1 MKTIVLI
8 KQVPMAWAMTLDPET
23 RTLKREDVKLEVSSF
38 DVRALLGAIELRE
51 ELGGEVV
58 ALTMGPPQARA
69 ALEYCLALG
78 ADRGVQLCDPA
89 FAGADTLATARALAL
104 AIEREGYDLVLCG
117 RHSTDAETGQVGP
130 EVAEL
135 LGIPQVTGARSLRA
149 DAVARTFTAERETDA
164 GSETVECPLPALL
177 SATEDLAPERFPLKA
192 DRQRAKDG
200 PIDVWSADDLVSSAS
215 LRGDASDL
223 SIFGAE
229 GSPTWVSSIET
240 IEVEREQRM
249 LEGGLDDQ
257 VDALVEILLERGL
270 YGTWKRAGEAA
281 VRPPVD
287 RSPTGGKAVWVLAEE
302 LNGEL
307 RPVTFELLGKAAEL
321 ASRYHGEVAAV
332 LPGSGLNR
340 HIAALAAYGADV
352 VYLADDPRLSDYGTE
367 TVTALLAAAIERYQP
382 GVVLF
387 GSTAIGRDL
396 APRVAA
402 RLELGLT
409 GDCIDLEVDLGGR
422 LVQYK
427 PAFGGNVVA
436 PVFSRTTPVMA
447 TVRPGMLTATAPAP
461 GRQARIERLD
471 TDNLPASR
479 VRVVAR
485 SASEAASAV
494 ALDNAEVVIGV
505 GKGIGGPENFDPIAE
520 LAEVLG
526 GAALATTRPVADLGW
541 LPRQHQVGLTGRA
554 IAPELYFAVA
564 LRGALEHT
572 VGIRNAGFVVAINN
586 RQRSP
591 IFKQADAGIV
601 GDWSEVVPRLTAA
614 LAKARA
620 ARQSQD

>member
-23 RTLKREDVKLEVSSF
+23 RTLKRDDVKLEVSSF
-38 DVRALLGAIELRE
+38 DVRALLGAIALRE
-51 ELGGEVV
+51 ETGGEVV

-89 FAGADTLATARALAL
+89 FAGSDTLATARALAL
-104 AIEREGYDLVLCG
+104 EIEREGYDLVLCG

-130 EVAEL
+130 EVAEI
-135 LGIPQVTGARSLRA
+135 LGIPQITGARSLTV
-149 DAVARTFTAERETDA
+149 DASATSLTAERETDA
-164 GSETVECPLPALL
+164 GSETVRCPLPALL
-177 SATEDLAPERFPLKA
+177 SATEDLAPERFALKA
-192 DRQRAKDG
+192 DRERAKGG
-200 PIDVWSADDLVSSAS
+200 PIDVWSADDLSSN
-215 LRGDASDL
+215 L

-240 IEVEREQRM
+240 IEVERNQQLLAGETA
-249 LEGGLDDQ
+249 DQ

-270 YGTWKRAGEAA
+270 YGTWKRTGKAAGK
-281 VRPPVD
+281 PPVD
-287 RSPTGGKAVWVLAEE
+287 RSPAGGKAVWVVAETLA
-302 LNGEL
+302 GEL

-340 HIAALAAYGADV
+340 HVAALAAYGADV
-352 VYLADDPRLSDYGTE
+352 VYLVDDPRLADDPRLTDYDTD
-367 TVTALLAAAIERYQP
+367 VATALLVAAIEQHRP

-396 APRVAA
+396 APRIAA
-402 RLELGLT
+402 RLDLGLT

-427 PAFGGNVVA
+427 PAFGGNIVA
-436 PVFSRTTPVMA
+436 PVFSRTSPEMA
-447 TVRPGMLTATAPAP
+447 TVRPGMLTAPAPAP
-461 GRQARIERLD
+461 GRQARTLHLD
-471 TDNLPASR
+471 AGGLPATR
-479 VRVVAR
+479 VQVIAR
-485 SASEAASAV
+485 SEAEAAAT
-494 ALDNAEVVIGV
+494 ALDHAEIVVGV
-505 GKGIGGPENFDPIAE
+505 GKGIGGPEKLTEIAP
-520 LAEVLG
+520 LAKVLG
-526 GAALATTRPVADLGW
+526 DAPLATTRPVADLGW

-554 IAPELYFAVA
+554 IAPELYFAIA

-586 RQRSP
+586 RERSP
-591 IFKQADAGIV
+591 IFKQADVGIA
-601 GDWSEVVPRLTAA
+601 GDWTEIVPRLTAA
-614 LAKARA
+614 LAAVKAR
-620 ARQSQD
+620 R